1 MAALTTRWLA
11 GAVAAL
17 ASAPSFAAEPDAL
30 LRASTDLLAAV
41 QAEADRTALAAREL
55 GRGMSV
61 RDREALQS
69 ACSAVV
75 AAPDD
80 VRAERRLRQQL
91 GRYRNADP
99 DALLR
104 LCLDPAYRRLQSDIR
119 TTAVG
124 LERLQTTGVSLR
136 TGEELEQ
143 QFEEQR
149 RRFEIIQSVARML
162 DDAARDGPG

>member
-1 MAALTTRWLA
+1 
-11 GAVAAL
+11 
-17 ASAPSFAAEPDAL
+17 
-30 LRASTDLLAAV
+30 
-41 QAEADRTALAAREL
+41 
-55 GRGMSV
+55 
-61 RDREALQS
+61 ALQS